1 MPEAKQLTQEEMQLL
16 QSLTNDYNSIRNN
29 LGLVELEIKRLQ
41 GVKEQLFETNQ
52 QVLVKEKEIVAQLQQ
67 KYGVGTVDLNS
78 GVFIVAEEQPTI
90 KADQPEVTGTED

>member
-52 QVLVKEKEIVAQLQQ
+52 QVLVKEKEIVAQLQE
-67 KYGVGTVDLNS
+67 KYGTGSVDLTS

-90 KADQPEVTGTED
+90 KADQPEVVATED

>member
-90 KADQPEVTGTED
+90 KADQPEVTATEG